1 MISTLIALIA
11 SSMGVLYARCCSGSM
26 DTAMGEA
33 SIEQRRGALNAEDID
48 VLRGAQDKEQAMKT
62 FHRVDRPAMTGCGVH

>member
-1 MISTLIALIA
+1 
-11 SSMGVLYARCCSGSM
+11 M